1 MNVGNPIWFL
11 PLSLLRDRSRYG
23 VVSPKDTHVVAAGR
37 NGTASKPSEAVSKV
51 IPIGRRR
58 SPQSGG
64 GIDRD
69 STGRQGPAEVSGAPD
84 GKDSKGKKHRRDH
97 TDPDWLE
104 TKVRA
109 LYAEVVEEPLP
120 PELEKLLKEIERK
133 KD

>member
-11 PLSLLRDRSRYG
+11 PLSLLRDRSQG
-23 VVSPKDTHVVAAGR
+23 GAVSRKDVLFAEGHGGSAPQ
-37 NGTASKPSEAVSKV
+37 SSEAVSKV
-51 IPIGRRR
+51 IPIGRRG
-58 SPQSGG
+58 SPPSGG
-64 GIDRD
+64 GTEREN
-69 STGRQGPAEVSGAPD
+69 TGRPGPEDGPAAPD
-84 GKDSKGKKHRRDH
+84 AKGKKRRRDH